1 LNLGDPFIWSFNVWC
16 ISMSLINLSLR
27 FEQARQPNDATS
39 PWGQ

>member
-1 LNLGDPFIWSFNVWC
+1 
-16 ISMSLINLSLR
+16 MSLINLSLR